1 MLYKD
6 LKGRGMEQLDKSLVT
21 IENEKQKS
29 LQKRKNEK
37 L

>member
-1 MLYKD
+1 
-6 LKGRGMEQLDKSLVT
+6 MEQLDKSLVT